1 MLPHHVQDLH
11 LTGCCRNCR
20 TAPCLASGP
29 SVAGVSAALPAPE
42 PLDLPNLR
50 PASAE
55 GSKGQHSALH
65 NRRPSSGGGASLLS
79 PPLHLALQSPLPRP
93 PMPGSGAVWG
103 RTWQSSKHWFQLGCG
118 LNDWMFAN
126 FNACALPPPLPCLQV
141 EAATTAACSAL
152 AAVSLACAALCRP
165 CHGSTAPPPRCATCC
180 PPMAQHPLAP
190 PLSSSSSRPLAR
202 LSGPAAAAAC
212 CRPRRRQH

>member
-126 FNACALPPPLPCLQV
+126 FNACALPPPPRSPACRWKRQPRQPVQPLQRCPWL
-141 EAATTAACSAL
+141 AQPSAGR
-152 AAVSLACAALCRP
+152 A
-165 CHGSTAPPPRCATCC
+165 
-180 PPMAQHPLAP
+180 MAQQHPRHAAQPAVPQWPSIPWLRR
-190 PLSSSSSRPLAR
+190 S
-202 LSGPAAAAAC
+202 AAAAAG
-212 CRPRRRQH
+212 R